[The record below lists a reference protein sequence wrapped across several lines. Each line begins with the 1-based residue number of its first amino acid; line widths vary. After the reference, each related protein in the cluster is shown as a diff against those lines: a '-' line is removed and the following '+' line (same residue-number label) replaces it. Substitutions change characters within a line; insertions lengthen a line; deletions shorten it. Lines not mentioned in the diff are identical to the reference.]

1 MRFKTRNIAIAASAA
16 AVLAISATVFFV
28 TRGGKADDP
37 MTPAKDKTVKP
48 VDDSQYNSI
57 ANNLQKNYTSTSNF
71 DRFSYKV
78 SGKEYNEAI
87 ADLKAL
93 DGKLYEQFPIYE
105 GTGDKAG
112 KYYVMNG
119 VEPVELTK
127 KDGKYIVA
135 AEGYNNSVSLIAKDG
150 QRVVIFNSEEDLN
163 KYAKS
168 ISDQADALT
177 KDKKKILLVNGTTVA
192 EQPNSIDVDL
202 KDTTET
208 FYDLEAVLKAVNDN
222 VQELSE
228 FNSSYADFTYELG
241 EEDGLYT
248 ITRTAYDA
256 DESTDTVTANS
267 AVFKVEIGEKG
278 EVFYKEAIE
287 DNNDKSIGLYG
298 SPFVENDKVY
308 VSSQY
313 LFDILG
319 INVVAE
325 GTGSVAGTDTK
336 LTGMMINT
344 SLNSTPEMIVSDG
357 GVKIKESE
365 SKPSKKPDSKDNRT
379 PEEHEKDIKDN
390 DNKSDVVDD
399 DPVTPVETPDVDLP
413 DGYHQGSDGNFYQ
426 DSPQGPATDSNGKI
440 DPSKDTQAQGRP
452 KFTTDLG
459 GDFSKIPVD
468 YGAIEAMS
476 YRPGDPYSVYCPDIY
491 DWRVYEQYGILID
504 RKYTCGGVD
513 STTAAEYWAKVIGDR
528 LSLPLYNVANHVE
541 CEGAGSEIPSENEWN
556 KWINGR
562 KAEDIPLSEIASH
575 YKWLNYDYDQGEEIW
590 NIWNCY
596 VCGAFGDL

>member
-1 MRFKTRNIAIAASAA
+1 M
-16 AVLAISATVFFV
+16 
-28 TRGGKADDP
+28 
-37 MTPAKDKTVKP
+37 
-48 VDDSQYNSI
+48 
-57 ANNLQKNYTSTSNF
+57 
-71 DRFSYKV
+71 
-78 SGKEYNEAI
+78 
-87 ADLKAL
+87 
-93 DGKLYEQFPIYE
+93 
-105 GTGDKAG
+105 
-112 KYYVMNG
+112 
-119 VEPVELTK
+119 
-127 KDGKYIVA
+127 
-135 AEGYNNSVSLIAKDG
+135 
-150 QRVVIFNSEEDLN
+150 
-163 KYAKS
+163 
-168 ISDQADALT
+168 
-177 KDKKKILLVNGTTVA
+177 KKI
-192 EQPNSIDVDL
+192 
-202 KDTTET
+202 
-208 FYDLEAVLKAVNDN
+208 KAILAFVIALNICTSLAACGD
-222 VQELSE
+222 
-228 FNSSYADFTYELG
+228 
-241 EEDGLYT
+241 
-248 ITRTAYDA
+248 
-256 DESTDTVTANS
+256 
-267 AVFKVEIGEKG
+267 
-278 EVFYKEAIE
+278 IE
-287 DNNDKSIGLYG
+287 DNR
-298 SPFVENDKVY
+298 
-308 VSSQY
+308 SSSRAE
-313 LFDILG
+313 DTST
-319 INVVAE
+319 INTRE
-325 GTGSVAGTDTK
+325 TT
-336 LTGMMINT
+336 T
-344 SLNSTPEMIVSDG
+344 SLNSTPEMTVSDG

-390 DNKSDVVDD
+390 DNKSDVIDD

-468 YGAIEAMS
+468 YSAIEAMS
-476 YRPGDPYSVYCPDIY
+476 YRPGDPYSVYCPDTY

-541 CEGAGSEIPSENEWN
+541 CEDAGSEIPSESEWN